1 MTKKL
6 HRLWFSIAVV
16 LGLSVS
22 TSLGQDVVQWVT
34 LDGASKA
41 GLPLPGV
48 TVQVGCEEGKALKV
62 LSTDLD
68 GRLENPSFSLPCAAQ
83 CWATFSFVG
92 YETVTL
98 SCQRIEALGGRVSLI
113 PQAEALDAVVVTASI
128 SSSVQEQTVP
138 VTVLKPYLAETANAL
153 DLKGARV
160 EDPWGVHPR
169 RAGQHPRREWLQ
181 LWRGQPRSNVA
192 RWIASSVGRSGG
204 IWWSYLPMEHV
215 GQVEVVKATASSM
228 YGSGAF
234 KRRHSHAHG
243 GPRERSRNRGERLQW
258 GLLRPGLDPMAV
270 VGPELFACVQRHECI
285 APTGL
290 WQT

>member
-6 HRLWFSIAVV
+6 HRLWFSLAVV

-48 TVQVGCEEGKALKV
+48 TVQVGCEEGKALEV

-68 GRLENPSFSLPCAAQ
+68 GRLENPSMSLPCAAQ

-98 SCQRIEALGGRVSLI
+98 SCKRIEGLGGRVSLI

-128 SSSVQEQTVP
+128 SGSSVQEETVP

-153 DLKGARV
+153 DLKGLV
-160 EDPWGVHPR
+160 SKTPGVSI
-169 RAGQHPRREWLQ
+169 LD
-181 LWRGQPRSNVA
+181 
-192 RWIASSVGRSGG
+192 
-204 IWWSYLPMEHV
+204 
-215 GQVEVVKATASSM
+215 GQVSIRG
-228 YGSGAF
+228 GSGCY
-234 KRRHSHAHG
+234 G
-243 GPRERSRNRGERLQW
+243 GAAASKCCSMDCLCCREIW
-258 GLLRPGLDPMAV
+258 GDLV
-270 VGPELFACVQRHECI
+270 VVFAQRACW
-285 APTGL
+285 AG
-290 WQT
+290 